1 MVSEMMVSHGYGL
14 VGDIAEA
21 ARLNNKVAAK
31 IRILEVF
38 MVI

>member
-1 MVSEMMVSHGYGL
+1 MMVSHGCGVL
-14 VGDIAEA
+14 GDIAEA
-21 ARLNNKVAAK
+21 ARLNNKVVAK